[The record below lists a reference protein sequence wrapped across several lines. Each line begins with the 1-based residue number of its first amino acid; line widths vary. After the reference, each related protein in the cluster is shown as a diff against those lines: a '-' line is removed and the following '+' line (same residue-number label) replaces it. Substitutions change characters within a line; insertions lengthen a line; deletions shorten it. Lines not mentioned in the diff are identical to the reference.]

1 MTISSLATPMAM
13 DLLGYTEEE
22 AVQKV
27 GILLSTACVLTAFAF
42 ALSGPLAKRFLFKL
56 LSHNLTRMNYH
67 VLFCDLQIYG
77 EKGSFISR
85 SSSIIY
91 RSNRNAS
98 VWRTNSFDAE

>member
-42 ALSGPLAKRFLFKL
+42 ALSGPLAKRF
-56 LSHNLTRMNYH
+56 S
-67 VLFCDLQIYG
+67 LQII
-77 EKGSFISR
+77 ISQL
-85 SSSIIY
+85 
-91 RSNRNAS
+91 
-98 VWRTNSFDAE
+98 